1 MKPVLYR
8 VLLAVVGLTL
18 MGSAGSVNAELPPD
32 AYKKL
37 KEEAKEVL
45 QLRVV
50 KIQKVRQDVRQDESV
65 QYFICDARVVA
76 VERSAAGHKK
86 NDAIQFETYYV
97 YDRSDG
103 YGGPQSPQRLRVF
116 WYGRVYLNPP
126 VDDSEILSLAAYG
139 QSFEKLRQ
147 TRLRG
152 LFRRR

>member
-1 MKPVLYR
+1 MKTVSCKG
-8 VLLAVVGLTL
+8 VLAVVGLAVMVL
-18 MGSAGSVNAELPPD
+18 GGLVHAELPPG

-50 KIQKVRQDVRQDESV
+50 RIQKVRQDESV

-86 NDAIQFETYYV
+86 SDAIQFETYYV
-97 YDRSDG
+97 YDRSEG
-103 YGGPQSPQRLRVF
+103 FAGPQSPPRLRVD

-126 VDDSEILSLAAYG
+126 VDDDSKVLSLAAYG
-139 QSFEKLRQ
+139 QSFEKLQQR
-147 TRLRG
+147 RRRG